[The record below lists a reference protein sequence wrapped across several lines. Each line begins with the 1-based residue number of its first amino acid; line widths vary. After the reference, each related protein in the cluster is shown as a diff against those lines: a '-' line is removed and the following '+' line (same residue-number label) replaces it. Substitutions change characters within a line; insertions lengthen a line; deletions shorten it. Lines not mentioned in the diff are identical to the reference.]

1 MSSEK
6 IEGLYLPPWQTLSV
20 VGPDAASWLN
30 GIATGDVLGVRPGRA
45 CWSSLL
51 TKQGKVQADLQI
63 VGTSDQLFLGV
74 TSGDA
79 GAVRETLD
87 GYLVMED
94 AEIEA
99 SEKRWVVGLGEVNTK
114 GLEHMDW
121 VGGRVDWSNVEVGV
135 FVAEGEDLASIEK
148 RSDRITD
155 GDFATWCIRHGVPRF
170 GVDYTSSDNLHA
182 AALERRTVDW
192 SKGCYLGQEVV
203 CMQDMRGK
211 VKQRLVRLFA
221 PDLSTQGGEP
231 VFSLDGIELGKVTS
245 AAPGAAI
252 ASVRAAG
259 YEPGTQL
266 RVGSTAVSVSALR

>member
-1 MSSEK
+1 MTLEK
-6 IEGLYLPPWQTLSV
+6 IEGLYFAPWETLRV

-30 GIATGDVLGVRPGRA
+30 GIATGDVLSVRPGRA

-51 TKQGKVQADLQI
+51 TKQGKVQADLQV
-63 VGTSDQLFLGV
+63 VGTADQLFLAV

-79 GAVRETLD
+79 GAVRDTLD

-94 AEIEA
+94 AEIEP
-99 SEKRWVVGLGEVNTK
+99 SDQRWLLGLGSEACER
-114 GLEHMDW
+114 LEALSL
-121 VGGRVDWSNVEVGV
+121 VGGRVTWTNEDVGV
-135 FVAEGEDLASIEK
+135 FVTNPDGQTSIHVGAP
-148 RSDRITD
+148 RLTD
-155 GDFATWCIRHGVPRF
+155 EQFAHWCIQQGMPRF
-170 GVDYTSSDNLHA
+170 GVDYSSSDNLHA

-211 VKQRLVRLFA
+211 VKQRLVHLLSPELTA
-221 PDLSTQGGEP
+221 TAGDL
-231 VFSLDGIELGKVTS
+231 VFSTDGVELGKVTS
-245 AAPGAAI
+245 AIPGIAI

-266 RVGSTAVSVSALR
+266 RIGSTSVSVATLR